1 MTRRLSV
8 HADVSVRSP
17 AGTGRIVGSG
27 SMVRVAIGWRFFL
40 ALLLDAHLRRNSL
53 QGWRFLE
60 SRGIAVHLDLPG
72 LPAVNLDRLAFA
84 ASLGVTSTVA
94 LLVPLL
100 LA

>member
-60 SRGIAVHLDLPG
+60 SLDLPG